1 MRESIESAH
10 LVKVDRAT
18 RGPLPRIAAED
29 RAMWESVHPGAPRR
43 AGEAKPLGQKATGVC
58 FNPTT
63 APRQRQENSARQG
76 AKASRRQSPAQVGAH
91 YYEYVQASVRRPG
104 GSSRQWHSRALQPS
118 RKRRWT
124 SASVLKAAEAPIGP
138 NARGQRPS
146 TRRSISPVPV
156 PLCSTAANKDAVRG
170 HALFPLPTIPE
181 FLTTPDVGKH
191 PAFKSP
197 SPTIRIKALARC
209 AARALSLLC
218 RLAAS
223 RLWSR
228 VPASRDIPSPSPSP
242 RLSGLTLSDAL
253 CRLPR
258 SRRTASLVLCAVVP
272 IRNARPTEKEAQEEE
287 EKTTRSTQ
295 SEQGPS
301 DRSVF
306 VCPISKRHI
315 AAARIPQLPTQV
327 TSSHDR
333 SGQVPTTPSPS
344 IPNLIPF
351 TQGTVAAL
359 TILDQPETPELSLQ
373 QHLDLAPDLVG
384 YGSQL
389 VTGDD
394 PQSLMMAQPVP
405 HQDKKRVKVYE
416 LRNNDWFDRGTG
428 FCTAKFATTE
438 DGGKDPKV
446 IVESEDQPER
456 LLLETTIQKQDGFQ
470 KQQGKLAT
478 APYFPFQT
486 LIVWQEPG
494 SGVDMALSFQE
505 AEGCAMIWRFVNSVQ
520 QQFQQN
526 AGVDDNLSDDLAI
539 EAIPPVNLPTAELG
553 NLVEIETSI
562 RVMSATATGREAVT
576 KFIVADDYISKLIPL
591 VEIAEDL
598 ESLPDLHRLCNI
610 MKGILLLN
618 DTSIIEHAVSDECLL
633 GVVGALE
640 YDPDFPSHKANH
652 RHWLS
657 NQGHYKEVVPINDDA
672 VRRKIHQTYRL
683 QYLKDVVLARILDD
697 PTFSVLSSLIFF
709 NQVEIVQHL
718 QTNPTFLMNLF
729 GIFSA
734 HYPDTRKRKEAVLFI
749 QQCCAIAKT
758 IQAPA
763 RQSLYINFLN
773 HGLLRVIYY
782 GLRHVDV
789 AVRVGA
795 TDILISIIDHDPTLI
810 RQTIF
815 RQMHEGTS
823 SLLDSLIDLL
833 LVEVDLGVKTQISD
847 ALRVIL
853 DQGGG
858 PAAANEAAA
867 NNNAN
872 ANGNKQQAA
881 ELAARARMQMP
892 VDPQHEHFLTRF
904 YESSAL
910 KLFRPLIELDTR
922 SHLDFTVQE
931 AAMFSCLVE
940 VLGFFIRQH
949 HRFSRYFFI
958 VHNLAA
964 RIVQLLK
971 CRDKYLQLV
980 SIRFFRLI
988 VGLQE
993 ELYVKN
999 LIENDVLGPILE
1011 VLVETVPRDNLVSAA
1026 CTELFDFVKKEYLRD
1041 MVKNLVAD
1049 HRENLLLVC
1058 HIPPCQDLITRY
1070 DQTEGYTTNMDYFVD
1085 TDDDVTRRPP
1095 HLRMMEHLP
1104 IDLRE
1109 EEYWDASDP
1118 EDEGEDQNLGDRSS
1132 RSGGSSSGKP
1142 LVDYPSDEDD
1152 AEDGLDNDTDDQ
1164 SREEGDESLN
1174 FSPRSNVS
1182 ANVPPPERLS
1192 EKRRREED
1200 EDDDDELGK
1209 LMQSKRRN
1217 SNSTESNSSIAPN
1230 LNRRRK
1236 SSFTNGGGNVAPRKI
1251 AISLSPALR
1260 SGGPSRSDD
1269 DS

>member
-1 MRESIESAH
+1 M
-10 LVKVDRAT
+10 
-18 RGPLPRIAAED
+18 PQAAL
-29 RAMWESVHPGAPRR
+29 
-43 AGEAKPLGQKATGVC
+43 EAQCL
-58 FNPTT
+58 F
-63 APRQRQENSARQG
+63 S
-76 AKASRRQSPAQVGAH
+76 
-91 YYEYVQASVRRPG
+91 
-104 GSSRQWHSRALQPS
+104 
-118 RKRRWT
+118 
-124 SASVLKAAEAPIGP
+124 
-138 NARGQRPS
+138 
-146 TRRSISPVPV
+146 
-156 PLCSTAANKDAVRG
+156 STAANKDAARG

-197 SPTIRIKALARC
+197 SPTIRIKAPARC
-209 AARALSLLC
+209 AARALSLLSS
-218 RLAAS
+218 LAAS
-223 RLWSR
+223 LVAR
-228 VPASRDIPSPSPSP
+228 A
-242 RLSGLTLSDAL
+242 
-253 CRLPR
+253 RLPR
-258 SRRTASLVLCAVVP
+258 YSVAEGPWSDAPLPPAPV
-272 IRNARPTEKEAQEEE
+272 AQN
-287 EKTTRSTQ
+287 RFAGS
-295 SEQGPS
+295 
-301 DRSVF
+301 F
-306 VCPISKRHI
+306 
-315 AAARIPQLPTQV
+315 
-327 TSSHDR
+327 
-333 SGQVPTTPSPS
+333 
-344 IPNLIPF
+344 
-351 TQGTVAAL
+351 
-359 TILDQPETPELSLQ
+359 PETPELSLQ

-438 DGGKDPKV
+438 DGNKDPKV

-470 KQQGKLAT
+470 KQQE
-478 APYFPFQT
+478 T

-505 AEGCAMIWRFVNSVQ
+505 AEGCSMIWRFVNSVQ

-539 EAIPPVNLPTAELG
+539 ETLPPVNLPTAELG

-562 RVMSATATGREAVT
+562 RVMSATATGREAIT

-610 MKGILLLN
+610 MKSILLLN

-815 RQMHEGTS
+815 RQMHEGSS

-858 PAAANEAAA
+858 PAAVNEAAA
-867 NNNAN
+867 NNN

-892 VDPQHEHFLTRF
+892 IDPQHEHFLTRF

-922 SHLDFTVQE
+922 SHLDFSVQE

-958 VHNLAA
+958 MHNLAA
-964 RIVQLLK
+964 RIIQLLK

-1041 MVKNLVAD
+1041 MVKQLVAD
-1049 HRENLLLVC
+1049 HRENLLLVS

-1070 DQTEGYTTNMDYFVD
+1070 DQTEGYTTNMDYFAD

-1095 HLRMMEHLP
+1095 NIRMMEHLP

-1118 EDEGEDQNLGDRSS
+1118 EDEGDDHSSGDRLSEN
-1132 RSGGSSSGKP
+1132 GGSSSGKP
-1142 LVDYPSDEDD
+1142 LVDYASDEDD
-1152 AEDGLDNDTDDQ
+1152 GDDSLDNDTDDQ
-1164 SREEGDESLN
+1164 SKDDGDEN
-1174 FSPRSNVS
+1174 ADFSPRSNLS
-1182 ANVPPPERLS
+1182 ANVAPPERLS

-1200 EDDDDELGK
+1200 EEDDDELGK
-1209 LMQSKRRN
+1209 LMHSKRRN
-1217 SNSTESNSSIAPN
+1217 SSSTESNSSITPG
-1230 LNRRRK
+1230 LTRVRK
-1236 SSFTNGGGNVAPRKI
+1236 ASFTNRGIAVTPRKI
-1251 AISLSPALR
+1251 AISLSPGVR
-1260 SGGPSRSDD
+1260 SSGPSRSND

>member
-1 MRESIESAH
+1 
-10 LVKVDRAT
+10 
-18 RGPLPRIAAED
+18 
-29 RAMWESVHPGAPRR
+29 
-43 AGEAKPLGQKATGVC
+43 
-58 FNPTT
+58 
-63 APRQRQENSARQG
+63 
-76 AKASRRQSPAQVGAH
+76 
-91 YYEYVQASVRRPG
+91 
-104 GSSRQWHSRALQPS
+104 
-118 RKRRWT
+118 
-124 SASVLKAAEAPIGP
+124 
-138 NARGQRPS
+138 
-146 TRRSISPVPV
+146 
-156 PLCSTAANKDAVRG
+156 
-170 HALFPLPTIPE
+170 
-181 FLTTPDVGKH
+181 
-191 PAFKSP
+191 
-197 SPTIRIKALARC
+197 
-209 AARALSLLC
+209 
-218 RLAAS
+218 
-223 RLWSR
+223 
-228 VPASRDIPSPSPSP
+228 
-242 RLSGLTLSDAL
+242 
-253 CRLPR
+253 
-258 SRRTASLVLCAVVP
+258 
-272 IRNARPTEKEAQEEE
+272 
-287 EKTTRSTQ
+287 
-295 SEQGPS
+295 
-301 DRSVF
+301 
-306 VCPISKRHI
+306 
-315 AAARIPQLPTQV
+315 
-327 TSSHDR
+327 
-333 SGQVPTTPSPS
+333 
-344 IPNLIPF
+344 
-351 TQGTVAAL
+351 
-359 TILDQPETPELSLQ
+359 
-373 QHLDLAPDLVG
+373 
-384 YGSQL
+384 
-389 VTGDD
+389 
-394 PQSLMMAQPVP
+394 MMAQPVP

-428 FCTAKFATTE
+428 FCTAKFATSE
-438 DGGKDPKV
+438 DGHKDPKV

-470 KQQGKLAT
+470 KQQGNGCRDAHRVAGARERCRYGSELS
-478 APYFPFQT
+478 
-486 LIVWQEPG
+486 G
-494 SGVDMALSFQE
+494 SGGMRHDLVY
-505 AEGCAMIWRFVNSVQ
+505 
-520 QQFQQN
+520 
-526 AGVDDNLSDDLAI
+526 DNLSDDLAI
-539 EAIPPVNLPTAELG
+539 EAVAPVSLPAAELG
-553 NLVEIETSI
+553 NLAEIESSI
-562 RVMSATATGREAVT
+562 RVMSSTATGREAIT

-610 MKGILLLN
+610 MKSILLLN

-657 NQGHYKEVVPINDDA
+657 NQGHYKEVVPIDDEA

-718 QTNPTFLMNLF
+718 QSNPTFLMNLF

-782 GLRHVDV
+782 GLRHMDV

-795 TDILISIIDHDPTLI
+795 MDILISIIDHDPMLI

-815 RQMHEGTS
+815 RQLHEGGL

-853 DQGGG
+853 DQGGN
-858 PAAANEAAA
+858 PAAAANEPAA
-867 NNNAN
+867 NTNGGNGN
-872 ANGNKQQAA
+872 SNGNKQQGG
-881 ELAARARMQMP
+881 ELAARARMQMA

-910 KLFRPLIELDTR
+910 KLFRPLIELDSR

-931 AAMFSCLVE
+931 AAMFACLVE

-980 SIRFFRLI
+980 SIRCFRLI
-988 VGLQE
+988 LGLQE

-1026 CTELFDFVKKEYLRD
+1026 CTELFDFVKKDYLRD
-1041 MVKNLVAD
+1041 MVKQLVED
-1049 HRENLLLVC
+1049 HRDNLLLVS

-1070 DQTEGYTTNMDYFVD
+1070 DQTEGYTTNMEYFLEAE
-1085 TDDDVTRRPP
+1085 DDVTRRPTNV
-1095 HLRMMEHLP
+1095 RMMDHLP
-1104 IDLRE
+1104 IDMQE
-1109 EEYWDASDP
+1109 EEYWDAPDLD
-1118 EDEGEDQNLGDRSS
+1118 DEAEDQSSGDRSS
-1132 RSGGSSSGKP
+1132 ESGSSSSTKP
-1142 LVDYPSDEDD
+1142 LVDYASDEED
-1152 AEDGLDNDTDDQ
+1152 AEDGLDNDSDDHQ
-1164 SREEGDESLN
+1164 SKDHGDDTAE
-1174 FSPRSNVS
+1174 FSPRSSTS

-1200 EDDDDELGK
+1200 EDEDDELGK

-1217 SNSTESNSSIAPN
+1217 SSSTESNSSITPG
-1230 LNRRRK
+1230 LRRRK
-1236 SSFTNGGGNVAPRKI
+1236 SFANGSGNVTPRKI

>member
-1 MRESIESAH
+1 
-10 LVKVDRAT
+10 
-18 RGPLPRIAAED
+18 
-29 RAMWESVHPGAPRR
+29 
-43 AGEAKPLGQKATGVC
+43 
-58 FNPTT
+58 
-63 APRQRQENSARQG
+63 
-76 AKASRRQSPAQVGAH
+76 
-91 YYEYVQASVRRPG
+91 
-104 GSSRQWHSRALQPS
+104 
-118 RKRRWT
+118 
-124 SASVLKAAEAPIGP
+124 
-138 NARGQRPS
+138 
-146 TRRSISPVPV
+146 
-156 PLCSTAANKDAVRG
+156 
-170 HALFPLPTIPE
+170 
-181 FLTTPDVGKH
+181 
-191 PAFKSP
+191 
-197 SPTIRIKALARC
+197 
-209 AARALSLLC
+209 
-218 RLAAS
+218 
-223 RLWSR
+223 
-228 VPASRDIPSPSPSP
+228 
-242 RLSGLTLSDAL
+242 
-253 CRLPR
+253 
-258 SRRTASLVLCAVVP
+258 
-272 IRNARPTEKEAQEEE
+272 
-287 EKTTRSTQ
+287 
-295 SEQGPS
+295 
-301 DRSVF
+301 
-306 VCPISKRHI
+306 
-315 AAARIPQLPTQV
+315 
-327 TSSHDR
+327 
-333 SGQVPTTPSPS
+333 
-344 IPNLIPF
+344 
-351 TQGTVAAL
+351 
-359 TILDQPETPELSLQ
+359 
-373 QHLDLAPDLVG
+373 
-384 YGSQL
+384 
-389 VTGDD
+389 
-394 PQSLMMAQPVP
+394 MAQPVP

-478 APYFPFQT
+478 APYYPFRARKRCRYGLEFPRGRGMCHD
-486 LIVWQEPG
+486 LVY
-494 SGVDMALSFQE
+494 
-505 AEGCAMIWRFVNSVQ
+505 
-520 QQFQQN
+520 
-526 AGVDDNLSDDLAI
+526 DNLSDDLAI

-749 QQCCAIAKT
+749 QQCCGIAKT

-980 SIRFFRLI
+980 SIRLFRLI

-1118 EDEGEDQNLGDRSS
+1118 EDEGEDQNSGDRSS

-1164 SREEGDESLN
+1164 SKEEGDESLN

-1217 SNSTESNSSIAPN
+1217 SNSTESNSSIAPS

>member
-1 MRESIESAH
+1 M
-10 LVKVDRAT
+10 
-18 RGPLPRIAAED
+18 
-29 RAMWESVHPGAPRR
+29 
-43 AGEAKPLGQKATGVC
+43 
-58 FNPTT
+58 
-63 APRQRQENSARQG
+63 
-76 AKASRRQSPAQVGAH
+76 
-91 YYEYVQASVRRPG
+91 
-104 GSSRQWHSRALQPS
+104 
-118 RKRRWT
+118 
-124 SASVLKAAEAPIGP
+124 
-138 NARGQRPS
+138 
-146 TRRSISPVPV
+146 
-156 PLCSTAANKDAVRG
+156 
-170 HALFPLPTIPE
+170 
-181 FLTTPDVGKH
+181 
-191 PAFKSP
+191 
-197 SPTIRIKALARC
+197 
-209 AARALSLLC
+209 
-218 RLAAS
+218 
-223 RLWSR
+223 
-228 VPASRDIPSPSPSP
+228 
-242 RLSGLTLSDAL
+242 
-253 CRLPR
+253 
-258 SRRTASLVLCAVVP
+258 
-272 IRNARPTEKEAQEEE
+272 
-287 EKTTRSTQ
+287 
-295 SEQGPS
+295 
-301 DRSVF
+301 
-306 VCPISKRHI
+306 
-315 AAARIPQLPTQV
+315 
-327 TSSHDR
+327 
-333 SGQVPTTPSPS
+333 
-344 IPNLIPF
+344 
-351 TQGTVAAL
+351 AAL
-359 TILDQPETPELSLQ
+359 TILDHPETPELSLQ

-389 VTGDD
+389 AATGDE
-394 PQSLMMAQPVP
+394 PQSSMMAQPVP

-428 FCTAKFATTE
+428 FCTAKFATSE
-438 DGGKDPKV
+438 DGHKDPKV

-470 KQQGKLAT
+470 KQQE
-478 APYFPFQT
+478 T

-505 AEGCAMIWRFVNSVQ
+505 AEGCAMIWRFVNTVQ
-520 QQFQQN
+520 QTFSN
-526 AGVDDNLSDDLAI
+526 HAAGADDNLSDDLAI
-539 EAIPPVNLPTAELG
+539 EAVAPVSLPAAELG
-553 NLVEIETSI
+553 NLAEIESSI
-562 RVMSATATGREAVT
+562 RVMSSTATGREAIT
-576 KFIVADDYISKLIPL
+576 KFIVAEDYISKLIPL

-610 MKGILLLN
+610 MKSILLLN

-657 NQGHYKEVVPINDDA
+657 NQGHYKEVVPIDDDA

-718 QTNPTFLMNLF
+718 QSNPNFLMNLF

-734 HYPDTRKRKEAVLFI
+734 HYPDTKKRKEAVLFI

-782 GLRHVDV
+782 GLRHMDV

-795 TDILISIIDHDPTLI
+795 MDILISIIDHDPMLI

-815 RQMHEGTS
+815 RQLHEGGL

-853 DQGGG
+853 DQGGS
-858 PAAANEAAA
+858 PAAAANEPAA
-867 NNNAN
+867 NNNNSGGNGNAN
-872 ANGNKQQAA
+872 GSGNGNKQQGG
-881 ELAARARMQMP
+881 ELAARARMQMV

-904 YESSAL
+904 YESSAM
-910 KLFRPLIELDTR
+910 KLFRPLIELDSR

-931 AAMFSCLVE
+931 AAMFACLVE

-980 SIRFFRLI
+980 SIRCFRLI
-988 VGLQE
+988 LGLQE

-1026 CTELFDFVKKEYLRD
+1026 CTELFDFVKKDYLRD
-1041 MVKNLVAD
+1041 MVKQLVED
-1049 HRENLLLVC
+1049 HRDNLLLVS

-1070 DQTEGYTTNMDYFVD
+1070 DQTEGYTTNMEFFLDA
-1085 TDDDVTRRPP
+1085 DDDVTKRPTNV
-1095 HLRMMEHLP
+1095 RMMDQLP
-1104 IDLRE
+1104 ADLRE
-1109 EEYWDASDP
+1109 EEYWDAPDLD
-1118 EDEGEDQNLGDRSS
+1118 DEGEEQGSGDRSS
-1132 RSGGSSSGKP
+1132 ESGSSSSTKP
-1142 LVDYPSDEDD
+1142 LVDYASDEEDD
-1152 AEDGLDNDTDDQ
+1152 EDGLDNDSDDHD
-1164 SREEGDESLN
+1164 SKDHSEGEDAAAS
-1174 FSPRSNVS
+1174 SPRSSMS

-1200 EDDDDELGK
+1200 EDEDDELGK

-1217 SNSTESNSSIAPN
+1217 SSSTESNSSITQG
-1230 LNRRRK
+1230 LTRRRK
-1236 SSFTNGGGNVAPRKI
+1236 SFANGGGNVAPRKI

>member
-1 MRESIESAH
+1 M
-10 LVKVDRAT
+10 
-18 RGPLPRIAAED
+18 
-29 RAMWESVHPGAPRR
+29 
-43 AGEAKPLGQKATGVC
+43 
-58 FNPTT
+58 
-63 APRQRQENSARQG
+63 
-76 AKASRRQSPAQVGAH
+76 
-91 YYEYVQASVRRPG
+91 
-104 GSSRQWHSRALQPS
+104 
-118 RKRRWT
+118 
-124 SASVLKAAEAPIGP
+124 
-138 NARGQRPS
+138 
-146 TRRSISPVPV
+146 
-156 PLCSTAANKDAVRG
+156 
-170 HALFPLPTIPE
+170 
-181 FLTTPDVGKH
+181 
-191 PAFKSP
+191 
-197 SPTIRIKALARC
+197 
-209 AARALSLLC
+209 
-218 RLAAS
+218 
-223 RLWSR
+223 
-228 VPASRDIPSPSPSP
+228 
-242 RLSGLTLSDAL
+242 
-253 CRLPR
+253 
-258 SRRTASLVLCAVVP
+258 
-272 IRNARPTEKEAQEEE
+272 
-287 EKTTRSTQ
+287 
-295 SEQGPS
+295 
-301 DRSVF
+301 
-306 VCPISKRHI
+306 
-315 AAARIPQLPTQV
+315 
-327 TSSHDR
+327 
-333 SGQVPTTPSPS
+333 
-344 IPNLIPF
+344 
-351 TQGTVAAL
+351 AAL

-438 DGGKDPKV
+438 DGNKDPKV

-470 KQQGKLAT
+470 KQQE
-478 APYFPFQT
+478 T

-539 EAIPPVNLPTAELG
+539 ETLAPVNLPTAELG

-610 MKGILLLN
+610 MKSILLLN

-657 NQGHYKEVVPINDDA
+657 NQGHYKEVVPINDDI

-858 PAAANEAAA
+858 PAAVNEAAA

-872 ANGNKQQAA
+872 GGGNKQQAA
-881 ELAARARMQMP
+881 ELAARARMQLP
-892 VDPQHEHFLTRF
+892 IDPQHEHFLTRF

-958 VHNLAA
+958 MHNLAA

-1041 MVKNLVAD
+1041 MVKQLVAD
-1049 HRENLLLVC
+1049 HRENLLLVS

-1070 DQTEGYTTNMDYFVD
+1070 DQTEGYTTNMDYFAD

-1095 HLRMMEHLP
+1095 NVRMMEHLP

-1118 EDEGEDQNLGDRSS
+1118 EDEGEDHGSGDRLSEN
-1132 RSGGSSSGKP
+1132 GGSSSGKP
-1142 LVDYPSDEDD
+1142 LVDYASDEEDG
-1152 AEDGLDNDTDDQ
+1152 EDGLDNDTDDQ
-1164 SREEGDESLN
+1164 SKDDGDDN
-1174 FSPRSNVS
+1174 ADFSPRSNLS

-1200 EDDDDELGK
+1200 EEDDDELGK
-1209 LMQSKRRN
+1209 LMHSKRRN
-1217 SNSTESNSSIAPN
+1217 SSSTESNSSITPG
-1230 LNRRRK
+1230 LTRRRK
-1236 SSFTNGGGNVAPRKI
+1236 SSFTNGGSNVTPRKI

>member
-1 MRESIESAH
+1 
-10 LVKVDRAT
+10 
-18 RGPLPRIAAED
+18 
-29 RAMWESVHPGAPRR
+29 
-43 AGEAKPLGQKATGVC
+43 
-58 FNPTT
+58 
-63 APRQRQENSARQG
+63 
-76 AKASRRQSPAQVGAH
+76 
-91 YYEYVQASVRRPG
+91 
-104 GSSRQWHSRALQPS
+104 
-118 RKRRWT
+118 
-124 SASVLKAAEAPIGP
+124 
-138 NARGQRPS
+138 
-146 TRRSISPVPV
+146 
-156 PLCSTAANKDAVRG
+156 
-170 HALFPLPTIPE
+170 
-181 FLTTPDVGKH
+181 
-191 PAFKSP
+191 
-197 SPTIRIKALARC
+197 
-209 AARALSLLC
+209 
-218 RLAAS
+218 
-223 RLWSR
+223 
-228 VPASRDIPSPSPSP
+228 
-242 RLSGLTLSDAL
+242 
-253 CRLPR
+253 
-258 SRRTASLVLCAVVP
+258 
-272 IRNARPTEKEAQEEE
+272 
-287 EKTTRSTQ
+287 
-295 SEQGPS
+295 
-301 DRSVF
+301 
-306 VCPISKRHI
+306 
-315 AAARIPQLPTQV
+315 
-327 TSSHDR
+327 
-333 SGQVPTTPSPS
+333 
-344 IPNLIPF
+344 
-351 TQGTVAAL
+351 
-359 TILDQPETPELSLQ
+359 
-373 QHLDLAPDLVG
+373 
-384 YGSQL
+384 
-389 VTGDD
+389 
-394 PQSLMMAQPVP
+394 MAQPVP

-428 FCTAKFATTE
+428 FCTAKFATSE
-438 DGGKDPKV
+438 DGHKDPKV

-470 KQQGKLAT
+470 KQQGKS
-478 APYFPFQT
+478 APDFSFLPLF
-486 LIVWQEPG
+486 
-494 SGVDMALSFQE
+494 LSLLYIFKPRCWSRYGFVYSWFENAIPE
-505 AEGCAMIWRFVNSVQ
+505 ANVVS
-520 QQFQQN
+520 
-526 AGVDDNLSDDLAI
+526 DDNLSDDLAI
-539 EAIPPVNLPTAELG
+539 EAVAPVSLPAAELG
-553 NLVEIETSI
+553 NLAEIESSI
-562 RVMSATATGREAVT
+562 RVMSSTATGREAIT
-576 KFIVADDYISKLIPL
+576 KFIVAEDYISKLIPL

-610 MKGILLLN
+610 MKSILLLN

-657 NQGHYKEVVPINDDA
+657 NQGHYKEVVPIDDDA

-718 QTNPTFLMNLF
+718 QSNPNFLMNLF

-734 HYPDTRKRKEAVLFI
+734 HYPDTKKRKEAVLFI

-782 GLRHVDV
+782 GLRHMDV

-795 TDILISIIDHDPTLI
+795 MDILISIIDHDPMLI

-815 RQMHEGTS
+815 RQLHEGGL

-853 DQGGG
+853 DQGGS
-858 PAAANEAAA
+858 PAAAANEPAA
-867 NNNAN
+867 NNNNSGGNGNAN
-872 ANGNKQQAA
+872 GSGNGNKQQGG
-881 ELAARARMQMP
+881 ELAARARMQMV

-904 YESSAL
+904 YESSAM
-910 KLFRPLIELDTR
+910 KLFRPLIELDSR

-931 AAMFSCLVE
+931 AAMFACLVE

-980 SIRFFRLI
+980 SIRCFRLI
-988 VGLQE
+988 LGLQE

-1026 CTELFDFVKKEYLRD
+1026 CTELFDFVKKDYLRD
-1041 MVKNLVAD
+1041 MVKQLVED
-1049 HRENLLLVC
+1049 HRDNLLLVS

-1070 DQTEGYTTNMDYFVD
+1070 DQTEGYTTNMEFFLDA
-1085 TDDDVTRRPP
+1085 DDDVTKRPTNV
-1095 HLRMMEHLP
+1095 RMMDQLP
-1104 IDLRE
+1104 ADLRE
-1109 EEYWDASDP
+1109 EEYWDAPDLD
-1118 EDEGEDQNLGDRSS
+1118 DEGEEQGSGDRSS
-1132 RSGGSSSGKP
+1132 ESGSSSSTKP
-1142 LVDYPSDEDD
+1142 LVDYASDEEDD
-1152 AEDGLDNDTDDQ
+1152 EDGLDNDSDDHD
-1164 SREEGDESLN
+1164 SKDHSEGEDAAAS
-1174 FSPRSNVS
+1174 SPRSSMS

-1200 EDDDDELGK
+1200 EDEDDELGK

-1217 SNSTESNSSIAPN
+1217 SSSTESNSSITQG
-1230 LNRRRK
+1230 LTRRRK
-1236 SSFTNGGGNVAPRKI
+1236 SFANGGGNVAPRKI